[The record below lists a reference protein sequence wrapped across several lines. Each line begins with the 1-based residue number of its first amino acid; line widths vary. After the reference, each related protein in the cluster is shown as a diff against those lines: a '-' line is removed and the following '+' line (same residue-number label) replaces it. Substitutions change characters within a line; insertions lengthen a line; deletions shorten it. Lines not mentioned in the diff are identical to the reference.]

1 MTEIEIKAHV
11 EDRAALEQKLNTFA
25 KYEGSVTRDD
35 TYYKKD
41 GISIRIRK
49 ETKEVTE
56 QKSDYLLTYKRK
68 EQRTDSTGT
77 TIEVNDEKECEI
89 STPEPLVAFLEDTGY
104 TISLKKHKEVK
115 DWCLDLPDVLK
126 KHSLQ
131 STKSFSYKATFELCK
146 VPPLGDFLEIEILS
160 PTSEENIV
168 NALHKELEELLQKA
182 GIPKSKVEKK
192 YYSELMAN
200 LKK

>member
-11 EDRAALEQKLNTFA
+11 EDRAALEQKLSSFA
-25 KYEGSVTRDD
+25 KYEGSVIRDD

-49 ETKEVTE
+49 ETTE

-77 TIEVNDEKECEI
+77 TIEVNDEKECSI

-115 DWCLDLPDVLK
+115 DWCLDLSDVLK

-131 STKSFSYKATFELCK
+131 STKNFSYKATFELCK

-160 PTSEENIV
+160 PTAEENIV

-192 YYSELMAN
+192 YYSELMAELN
-200 LKK
+200 K